1 MSCPGMGFATAFAA
15 GRSVG
20 SLGVMYFP
28 SVAGMSA
35 IDTAITSLISTAV
48 SHD

>member
-1 MSCPGMGFATAFAA
+1 MGFAFAGAA

-28 SVAGMSA
+28 SVAGVGA
-35 IDTAITSLISTAV
+35 LDAAITSLITAAV